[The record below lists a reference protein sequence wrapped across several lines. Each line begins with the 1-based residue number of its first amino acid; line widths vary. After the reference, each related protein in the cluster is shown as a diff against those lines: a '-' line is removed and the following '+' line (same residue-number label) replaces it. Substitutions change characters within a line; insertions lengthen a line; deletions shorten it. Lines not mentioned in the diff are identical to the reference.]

1 MKILARYLSKEV
13 LSMTALVL
21 LALVLLFSLVD
32 LIQELD
38 DLGKGNYGLR
48 RVFTYVALSMPS
60 YVYETLPIAALIGTL
75 AALAVL
81 SGNSEVTVMRTAGM
95 SLGAFAGVLVALGL
109 SLAAVSFLTGEFIV
123 PFTERLAQRF
133 RLEAL
138 NSVVGQQFRSGL
150 WVKDDKRFINVQ
162 EMLPDASL
170 RNVRIYEFDK
180 SFRLSRIQI
189 AAKGEYQGN
198 NKWRISDVQETRLH
212 DGRIALSKVPQA
224 EWQTVLTPEIF
235 GVMLVKPEQMSAWN
249 LLTYIDHLSENK
261 QRTLR
266 YDLALWFKFV
276 YPLSTIVMMVLAVP
290 FVVFQHRGATVGG
303 RIFLGI
309 MLGIAFH
316 SLTRLT
322 NNLAVIN
329 DWNPILASL
338 APAAAF
344 LLLALALNYTVERR

>member
-1 MKILARYLSKEV
+1 MNILARYLSREV
-13 LSMTALVL
+13 LAMTALVL

-38 DLGKGNYGLR
+38 DLGRGNYGLR
-48 RVFTYVALSMPS
+48 RMFIYVALSMPS
-60 YVYETLPIAALIGTL
+60 YIYETLPIAALIGTL

-95 SLGAFAGVLVALGL
+95 SLGTFAGVLVTLGFGLALL
-109 SLAAVSFLTGEFIV
+109 SFVCGEFVV
-123 PFTERLAQRF
+123 PYTERLAQRF

-162 EMLPDASL
+162 EMLPDSSL

-180 SFRLSRIQI
+180 SFQLSRIQI
-189 AAKGEYQGN
+189 AAKGEYQGGN
-198 NKWRISDVQETRLH
+198 RWRISDVRETLLA
-212 DGRIALSKVPQA
+212 DGHIVLNKIAQA
-224 EWQTVLTPEIF
+224 EWKTVLTPEIF

-261 QRTLR
+261 QKTLR

-303 RIFLGI
+303 RIFVGI
-309 MLGIAFH
+309 MLGILFH

-329 DWNPILASL
+329 NWNPALASL
-338 APAAAF
+338 LPVAAF
-344 LLLALALNYTVERR
+344 LLLALVLNYAVERR